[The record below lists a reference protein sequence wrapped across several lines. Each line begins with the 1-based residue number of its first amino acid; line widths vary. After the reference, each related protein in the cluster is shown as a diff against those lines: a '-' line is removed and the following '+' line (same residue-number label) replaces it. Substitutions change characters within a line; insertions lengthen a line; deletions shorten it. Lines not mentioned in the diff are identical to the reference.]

1 MSSCLF
7 LDIFSRILLV
17 WFYEECFSCNFTV
30 CLSSRALEPVDQ
42 VQPRLMERSEPQ
54 IPITTM
60 IISRCIKE
68 ADHRNAGNVGGLG
81 TAWTVCVL
89 GIMAFRPISPCI
101 PACVLVWVWV
111 CVAPCS
117 VSWRSGSM
125 GGGRSLR
132 VCGGHGREKAV
143 TAECEIKSWGQFR
156 MCCSVVIR
164 TSHFCMG
171 QRNK

>member
-30 CLSSRALEPVDQ
+30 CLSSGALEPVDQ

-89 GIMAFRPISPCI
+89 GING
-101 PACVLVWVWV
+101 VLTHQ
-111 CVAPCS
+111 PLHT
-117 VSWRSGSM
+117 SM
-125 GGGRSLR
+125 RVGLSLR
-132 VCGGHGREKAV
+132 VCRSLLCQLEEWEYGRWEKSAGLWWAWEGESSDCRV
-143 TAECEIKSWGQFR
+143 W
-156 MCCSVVIR
+156 
-164 TSHFCMG
+164 
-171 QRNK
+171 NKELRAI